1 MRQIGLAGLLITVG
15 CASTS
20 SVALDRPTVVPQVS
34 ATCAIFVVWPTTAPA
49 AFRGNAGVAALDVES
64 LVAHRILEVVR
75 EQCPGGQL
83 VRPTPATPVTVIPGY
98 AAAMGG
104 SRMTTY
110 ELQAANSALELGVNY
125 LLVPTIEQWNQ
136 NRTDDPIGALITP
149 RNRIAI
155 SLRLVR
161 LHNPGVVGRVSFTN
175 RSRITLNQ
183 SASRL
188 LDDDF
193 DAAVRALLGD
203 QAARR
208 Q

>member
-1 MRQIGLAGLLITVG
+1 MRQIGLACILLITAG
-15 CASTS
+15 CAATS
-20 SVALDRPTVVPQVS
+20 SVALEPPAVVPQVP
-34 ATCAIFVVWPTTAPA
+34 ATCALFVVWPTSAPA
-49 AFRGNAGVAALDVES
+49 AFRGNSGVAALEVES

-75 EQCPGGQL
+75 EQCPDGQL

-98 AAAMGG
+98 AAALGG
-104 SRMTTY
+104 RGITTF
-110 ELQAANSALELGVNY
+110 ELQAATSAMERGVNY

-161 LHNPGVVGRVSFTN
+161 LDEPIVVGRVSFSN

-188 LDDDF
+188 LNGDF
-193 DAAVRALLGD
+193 DVAVRAVLGD
-203 QAARR
+203 H
-208 Q
+208 